1 MAMMRARRAMP
12 GNIMMRRMRRRRTA
26 RWLVASS
33 VVTLAA
39 VISWSSLPY
48 VRTAAFLLDMAGS
61 TSAGRAWLP
70 VRTQAVRVY
79 DLDVPTRDGRIPARL
94 YLPAHAAGTPVIV
107 FPGIHAGGIDEPR
120 LDAFSH
126 RLAGTGLTVLSVPLP
141 DLRAFR
147 ITPRSTDMI
156 EDAILWLA
164 SDPSRAP
171 SGRVGVVGVS
181 FSGGLALVAAGRPRL
196 SGRIAAVVALGS
208 HADLPRTMRYL
219 CTGRLPDGTVRPPN
233 DYGAAVILVGTVAK
247 LVPENEVDPLR
258 QTVVAYLIAASV
270 TSTDPA
276 TADILFAQVRER
288 SRRLAEPA
296 KTLMREVNTRD
307 LASLGP
313 RLLPYVDELG
323 SDPALSPDRSPITT
337 APVFLLHG
345 ADDNVIPSTETL
357 LLADYLRGHGNS
369 HVTWLLTPI
378 LTHAT
383 LQPRARLADG
393 WALLRFWRQVF
404 GTAVLP

>member
-1 MAMMRARRAMP
+1 
-12 GNIMMRRMRRRRTA
+12 MMRRMRRRRTA
-26 RWLVASS
+26 RWLLACS
-33 VVTLAA
+33 VVTLGAI
-39 VISWSSLPY
+39 VSWSSLPY

-61 TSAGRAWLP
+61 TSAWRAWLP

-94 YLPAHAAGTPVIV
+94 YLPTHAAGTPVIV

-120 LDAFSH
+120 LDAFAH

-141 DLRAFR
+141 DLRAFS

-156 EDAILWLA
+156 EDAIVWLA

-196 SGRIAAVVALGS
+196 KGRIAAVVALGS

-219 CTGRLPDGTVRPPN
+219 CTGRLPDGTMRPPN

-247 LVPENEVDPLR
+247 LVPEDEVDPLR
-258 QTVVAYLIAASV
+258 QTVVAYLVAASV

-276 TADILFAQVRER
+276 TAETLFAQVRER
-288 SRRLAEPA
+288 GRRLAEPA
-296 KTLMREVNTRD
+296 KTLMFEVSTRD

-345 ADDNVIPSTETL
+345 ADDNVIPSTETP
-357 LLADYLRGHGNS
+357 LLADFLRSHGNT
-369 HVTWLLTPI
+369 HVTSLLTPI
-378 LTHAT
+378 LTHTA
-383 LQPRARLADG
+383 LEPHASLADE

-404 GTAVLP
+404 ATAVVP